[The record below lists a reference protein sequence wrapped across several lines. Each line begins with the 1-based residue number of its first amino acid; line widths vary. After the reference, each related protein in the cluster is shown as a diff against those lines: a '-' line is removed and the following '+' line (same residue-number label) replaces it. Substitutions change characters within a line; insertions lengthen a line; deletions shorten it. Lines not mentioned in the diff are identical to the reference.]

1 MYRERLGLCSGAKP
15 LTVHRTICRVSRR
28 GVCGAGNTP
37 KRRHVQNQEARWD
50 YGKQLSHCCGKGAAE
65 ILRGFN
71 RSFPTLVEL
80 AESSLVVD
88 DILTYG
94 LRDVGGVDDGATIG
108 RDVTKVNPQ
117 KKVKLTLLI
126 KNV

>member
-1 MYRERLGLCSGAKP
+1 M
-15 LTVHRTICRVSRR
+15 
-28 GVCGAGNTP
+28 
-37 KRRHVQNQEARWD
+37 
-50 YGKQLSHCCGKGAAE
+50 
-65 ILRGFN
+65 
-71 RSFPTLVEL
+71 
-80 AESSLVVD
+80 VD